1 MIFHNAWR
9 DMAKPVRYP
18 RASSGGLDHS
28 PPTANM
34 IGSLFDGYKFDNGTI
49 YDRLDHAGVSWTI
62 YEGDPFPQAL
72 SISGMI
78 VRLAE
83 GRFKDF
89 EDFSSDVNNPGYAP
103 SYAFSEPDYHALSDF
118 VCGNSQHP
126 KDDITRGEAL
136 IKSIYETIRHSPHW
150 ESSLLVITYD
160 EHGGFYD
167 HVPPPQTVAPGD

>member
-49 YDRLDHAGVSWTI
+49 YDRLDPAGVSWTI
-62 YEGDPFPQAL
+62 YEGDPFPQAM
-72 SISGMI
+72 SIRGMI

-83 GRFKDF
+83 GRFSDF
-89 EDFSSDVNNPGYAP
+89 EAFSSDVNNPGYAT
-103 SYAFSEPDYHALSDF
+103 SFAFIAPACHVLSHF
-118 VCGNSQHP
+118 VCGTSQHP
-126 KDDITRGEAL
+126 TDDILRAEGLITRL
-136 IKSIYETIRHSPHW
+136 Y
-150 ESSLLVITYD
+150 
-160 EHGGFYD
+160 
-167 HVPPPQTVAPGD
+167 